1 MNYLNNISVCP
12 STLQNNFSSYSPL
25 AIRNIFNGK
34 KVSHILKYHSK
45 DITKEER
52 KLFKEKKALMSISG
66 YQEKYSLK
74 LNGKELEVTD
84 KGGEYILK
92 PIPQGF
98 DNVNQAPANEN
109 LTMQIA
115 AQVYGIDT
123 AKNGLIFYQDGEIAY
138 ITKRFDVMRNGKR
151 SLKEDFASLSNRT
164 IDGFGKNYKTSGSY
178 FEMANLIDRYIPA
191 AILAKEKLFVL
202 AVFNYLVGNGDAHL
216 KNFSVIDYHQT
227 GLYTLAPAYDL
238 LCTMLHIPNDS
249 DFALEDRLYDGD
261 TEHPSYAKYG
271 FYGYDD
277 FYTLGEMFKMR
288 PQRIEHFLKLLT
300 SKKEQVE
307 ELVSRSYLK
316 EEMKKMYLKLYYDK
330 LGRLKTSYK
339 KEYGKD

>member
-1 MNYLNNISVCP
+1 MSYLNKIKFCP
-12 STLQNNFSSYSPL
+12 STLHDNFSTYSPL
-25 AIRNIFNGK
+25 AIRNLFNGK
-34 KVSHILKYHSK
+34 KISHILKYHSK
-45 DITKEER
+45 NITKEER
-52 KLFKEKKALMSISG
+52 KLFKEKKALISISG

-98 DNVNQAPANEN
+98 ENVNQVPANEN

-123 AKNGLIFYQDGEIAY
+123 AKNGVIFYEDGEIAY

-151 SLKEDFASLSNRT
+151 SLKEDFASLSNKT
-164 IDGFGKNYKTSGSY
+164 IDGFGKNYKTNGSY
-178 FEMANLIDRYIPA
+178 LEMANLIDTFIPA
-191 AILAKEKLFVL
+191 AILAKEKLFAL
-202 AVFNYLVGNGDAHL
+202 AIFNYLFSNGDAHL

-238 LCTMLHIPNDS
+238 LCTMLHINDN
-249 DFALEDRLYDGD
+249 DIALEDGLYKKDY
-261 TEHPSYAKYG
+261 EHQSFAKYG

-277 FYTLGEMFKMR
+277 FYTLGELFKMR
-288 PQRIEHFLKLLT
+288 PQRIEHFLNLLT

-307 ELVSRSYLK
+307 DLVKRSYLND
-316 EEMKKMYLKLYYDK
+316 EMKKMYLKFYYNK
-330 LGRLKTSYK
+330 LGRLETSYK
-339 KEYGKD
+339 KEYGIV

>member
-1 MNYLNNISVCP
+1 MSYLNKIKFCP
-12 STLQNNFSSYSPL
+12 SNLHDNFSTYSPL
-25 AIRNIFNGK
+25 AIRNLFNGK
-34 KVSHILKYHSK
+34 KISHILKYHSK
-45 DITKEER
+45 NITKEER
-52 KLFKEKKALMSISG
+52 KLFKEKKALISISG

-84 KGGEYILK
+84 KDGEYILK

-98 DNVNQAPANEN
+98 ENVNQVPANEN

-123 AKNGLIFYQDGEIAY
+123 AKNGVIFYEDGEIAY

-151 SLKEDFASLSNRT
+151 SLKEDFASLSNKT
-164 IDGFGKNYKTSGSY
+164 IDGFGKNYKTNGSY
-178 FEMANLIDRYIPA
+178 LEMANLIDTFIPA
-191 AILAKEKLFVL
+191 AILAKEKLFAL
-202 AVFNYLVGNGDAHL
+202 AIFNYLFSNGDAHL

-238 LCTMLHIPNDS
+238 LCTMLHINDN
-249 DFALEDRLYDGD
+249 DIALEDGLYKKDY
-261 TEHPSYAKYG
+261 EHQSFAKYG

-277 FYTLGEMFKMR
+277 FYTLGELFKMR
-288 PQRIEHFLKLLT
+288 PQRIEHFLNLLT

-307 ELVSRSYLK
+307 DLVKRSYLND
-316 EEMKKMYLKLYYDK
+316 EMKKMYLKFYYNK
-330 LGRLKTSYK
+330 LGRLETSYK
-339 KEYGKD
+339 KEYGIV

>member
-1 MNYLNNISVCP
+1 MSYLNKIKFCP
-12 STLQNNFSSYSPL
+12 SNLHDNFSTYSPL
-25 AIRNIFNGK
+25 AIRNLFNGK
-34 KVSHILKYHSK
+34 KISHILKYHSK
-45 DITKEER
+45 NITKEER
-52 KLFKEKKALMSISG
+52 KLFKEKKALISISG

-98 DNVNQAPANEN
+98 ENVNQVPANEN

-123 AKNGLIFYQDGEIAY
+123 AKNGVIFYEDGEIAY

-151 SLKEDFASLSNRT
+151 SLKEDFASLSNKT
-164 IDGFGKNYKTSGSY
+164 IDGFGKNYKTNGSY
-178 FEMANLIDRYIPA
+178 LEMANLIDTFIPA
-191 AILAKEKLFVL
+191 AILAKEKLFAL
-202 AVFNYLVGNGDAHL
+202 AIFNYLFSNGDAHL

-238 LCTMLHIPNDS
+238 LCTMLHINDN
-249 DFALEDRLYDGD
+249 DIALEDGLYKKDY
-261 TEHPSYAKYG
+261 EHQSFAKYG

-277 FYTLGEMFKMR
+277 FYTLGELFKMR
-288 PQRIEHFLKLLT
+288 PQRIEHFLNLLT

-307 ELVSRSYLK
+307 DLVKRSYLND
-316 EEMKKMYLKLYYDK
+316 EMKKMYLKFYYNK
-330 LGRLKTSYK
+330 LGRLETSYK
-339 KEYGKD
+339 KEYGIV